1 LLPLRSRRRFFD
13 DSPSAF
19 AISGPILEPPWDM
32 ADDLPPELS
41 AILLARDE
49 QSREIAWEQFVRIH
63 SRLLLYAARSL
74 GRDYDGSMD
83 RYTFVLERLRAEDFH
98 RLRTYAS
105 DGRTRFTTWLLVV
118 TRRLCL
124 DHYRQ
129 RYGRTNS
136 NPAEDKLSSRDRAAR
151 RRLADSIVESIDPAL
166 LDDRNH
172 PGAQQELESSQ
183 VQTHLNA
190 ALGALG
196 PRDRLLLKLRF
207 EDDLPAREIGGIM
220 GFATPFHVYRRLN
233 RLLAGL
239 RAALH
244 KSGVDEFD
252 T

>member
-1 LLPLRSRRRFFD
+1 
-13 DSPSAF
+13 
-19 AISGPILEPPWDM
+19 M

-41 AILLARDE
+41 AVLLAPDQE
-49 QSREIAWEQFVRIH
+49 SKDNAWEQFVRVH

-74 GRDYDGSMD
+74 GGDHDAAMD
-83 RYTFVLERLRAEDFH
+83 RYTFALEHLRAEDFH

-105 DGRTRFTTWLLVV
+105 DGRTKFTTWLLVV

-129 RYGRTNS
+129 RYGRTS
-136 NPAEDKLSSRDRAAR
+136 TNPGDNLSSRNRAAR
-151 RRLADSIVESIDPAL
+151 RRLADSMGELIDPAF
-166 LDDRNH
+166 LDDSSH
-172 PGAQQELESSQ
+172 QGAELELESSQ

-190 ALGALG
+190 ALAALG

-207 EDDLPAREIGGIM
+207 EEDLSAREIAGIL
-220 GFATPFHVYRRLN
+220 GLATPFHVYRRLN
-233 RLLAGL
+233 GLLAGL

-244 KSGVDEFD
+244 KRGVDEFH

>member
-1 LLPLRSRRRFFD
+1 
-13 DSPSAF
+13 
-19 AISGPILEPPWDM
+19 M

-41 AILLARDE
+41 AVLLAPDQE
-49 QSREIAWEQFVRIH
+49 SRENAWEQFVRIH

-74 GRDYDGSMD
+74 GRDYDGAMD

-129 RYGRTNS
+129 RYGRPSS
-136 NPAEDKLSSRDRAAR
+136 NPAEDTLSSRDRTAR
-151 RRLADSIVESIDPAL
+151 RRLADSIGEPIDPAL
-166 LDDRNH
+166 LDDPNS
-172 PGAQQELESSQ
+172 PGAELELESSQ
-183 VQTHLNA
+183 VQSHLNA
-190 ALGALG
+190 ALVALG

-207 EDDLPAREIGGIM
+207 EDDLSAREIAGVM
-220 GFATPFHVYRRLN
+220 EFATPFHVYRRLN
-233 RLLAGL
+233 GLLAGL

-244 KSGVDEFD
+244 KSGVDESD

>member
-1 LLPLRSRRRFFD
+1 
-13 DSPSAF
+13 
-19 AISGPILEPPWDM
+19 M
-32 ADDLPPELS
+32 ADDLPSELS
-41 AILLARDE
+41 AILLAPDLE
-49 QSREIAWEQFVRIH
+49 SRENAWEQFVRVH

-74 GRDYDGSMD
+74 GRDHDDSMD

-129 RYGRTNS
+129 RYGRTNPDS
-136 NPAEDKLSSRDRAAR
+136 AADNLSSRDRAVR
-151 RRLADSIVESIDPAL
+151 RRLADSIVEPIDPEL
-166 LDDRNH
+166 LDDRTR
-172 PGAQQELESSQ
+172 PRADLELESSQ
-183 VQTHLNA
+183 VQAQLN
-190 ALGALG
+190 GALEALT

-207 EDDLPAREIGGIM
+207 EDDLSAREIAGVI

-233 RLLAGL
+233 ALLAGL
-239 RAALH
+239 RATLH